1 MRGNNQSVQSLAG
14 ELLTQIKKIL
24 RPAKS
29 GSRAA
34 GNPQSQKSDRGRIQ
48 GGRIIFGRH
57 PCNQPAV
64 FHRADEQA
72 RVDISWND
80 SRPTLAPGKDG
91 RPAVEA
97 EL

>member
-1 MRGNNQSVQSLAG
+1 MRGNDQSVQSLAG
-14 ELLTQIKKIL
+14 ELLTPIKKIL
-24 RPAKS
+24 RPGKS

-48 GGRIIFGRH
+48 GGGIIIGRH
-57 PCNQPAV
+57 PCNQAAV

-80 SRPTLAPGKDG
+80 GRPALTPGKDG
-91 RPAVEA
+91 RPTVEA
-97 EL
+97 KL

>member
-1 MRGNNQSVQSLAG
+1 M
-14 ELLTQIKKIL
+14 TQIRKIP
-24 RPAKS
+24 RPGKS
-29 GSRAA
+29 GLRAA
-34 GNPQSQKSDRGRIQ
+34 GNPQSQKSDGGRVQ

-72 RVDISWND
+72 RVDISWDD
-80 SRPTLAPGKDG
+80 SRPALAPCKDG